1 MSGWG
6 DAAIAATL
14 LITAAARSVDVTPL
28 HADPARRWL
37 VFMLAAL
44 GAGSLLHALLAADMA
59 TSRHDVAVAL
69 WFSDVATMIAAACM
83 VGAVAPDREHDPHT
97 TRLCAHAWVVT
108 GVALMM
114 AAQLLAFAK
123 QPAVDQH
130 GDAVAYLLPYVGY
143 IIVAFVGTAHG
154 FRQQWPMLT
163 RARVPAITVAIIGGA
178 WAGIIGTA
186 WQRLSAMADPPRL
199 LAVPRVTHLGVA
211 LEITGHLTL
220 IAGLTVALVIPALRN
235 LRKRRQ
241 HRALEPLWRI
251 VTHAALHHGHV
262 SQALAVSAIH
272 GDRLDPLYGRVI
284 EIIDAW
290 HVLKRYAP
298 DPESLGQGWRQRD
311 RRDAHTV
318 AAQLYL
324 AIRACCNGDPP
335 RTDIDAPVPVPDHR
349 SVEALAPWLIDVGTF
364 LTDSFSED
372 IAHAAGSCPSG
383 DPLAEHRPR

>member
-1 MSGWG
+1 M
-6 DAAIAATL
+6 IAATL
-14 LITAAARSVDVTPL
+14 LITAAARSVDGTPL
-28 HADPARRWL
+28 RADPARRWL
-37 VFMLAAL
+37 VSMLAAL
-44 GAGSLLHALLAADMA
+44 GIGSLLHALLAAGIA
-59 TSRHDVAVAL
+59 TSRHDVALVL

-97 TRLCAHAWVVT
+97 TRLCAHAWVVA

-114 AAQLLAFAK
+114 AAQLLPVAT

-130 GDAVAYLLPYVGY
+130 GDAVAYLLPYIGY
-143 IIVAFVGTAHG
+143 LIVAFVGTAHG
-154 FRQQWPMLT
+154 FSRQWPILT
-163 RARVPAITVAIIGGA
+163 RVRLPAVTVAIIGGA
-178 WAGIIGTA
+178 WAAIIGTA

-199 LAVPRVTHLGVA
+199 LAVPRVDHLGVA

-220 IAGLTVALVIPALRN
+220 VAGLIVALIIPARRN

-241 HRALEPLWRI
+241 RRALEPLWRI
-251 VTHAALHHGHV
+251 VTHAALHHGHL

-311 RRDAHTV
+311 AHTV

-324 AIRACCNGDPP
+324 AIRACCNGDLA

-364 LTDSFSED
+364 LADSLSED
-372 IAHAAGSCPSG
+372 LARAAVPRPPG
-383 DPLAEHRPR
+383 DLLAEHRPR